1 MNWDDVV
8 DEVVARALDDSIE
21 KPDRMRLEPWLYRLA
36 IRYMDQ
42 LELALSEDSADLH
55 LESTRR
61 ARNERASDEPR
72 LQFHQPDDSMTAES
86 SIADNRISTPE
97 EIAYSDEMITLVQY
111 ALRAAARP
119 DREAFI
125 LHAIEGFSLDEI
137 AAITDRT
144 VAQVEQSIRAAREK
158 LRHAFPINNPFK
170 EKVLPQTG
178 TA

>member
-1 MNWDDVV
+1 MHD
-8 DEVVARALDDSIE
+8 
-21 KPDRMRLEPWLYRLA
+21 
-36 IRYMDQ
+36 
-42 LELALSEDSADLH
+42 
-55 LESTRR
+55 
-61 ARNERASDEPR
+61 PR
-72 LQFHQPDDSMTAES
+72 QKFQQTYDTMTEES
-86 SIADNRISTPE
+86 SIADKLISTPE

-111 ALRAAARP
+111 AMRAAARP

-144 VAQVEQSIRAAREK
+144 VVQVEQSIRAAREK
-158 LRHAFPINNPFK
+158 LRHSFPVNNPFK